1 MFGEEVIAGFGEA
14 VARGRAAGASANR
27 ITIDG
32 GVDPPFA
39 LQLQKLLANG
49 FAGQSEIGGELRDG
63 RGSVP
68 FQCGDDR
75 AATVG
80 EVVECENAGSL
91 RVG

>member
-1 MFGEEVIAGFGEA
+1 
-14 VARGRAAGASANR
+14 
-27 ITIDG
+27 
-32 GVDPPFA
+32 
-39 LQLQKLLANG
+39 LQQLLANG
-49 FAGQSEIGGELRDG
+49 FAGESEVGGELRDG
-63 RGSVP
+63 RGSMP